1 MGRVAVITDTDSSLP
16 QSLAAQ
22 HGIIQVPIT
31 VHFGEETFVTGVD
44 IDDNELFKRI
54 NRLGRLPTT
63 AAPAPSAFLK
73 AYQTAFENGADSIV
87 CICVSSKISGTYNSA
102 LTAREE
108 FAEKEITVIDS
119 LSVSMG
125 QGFMALAAAQAA
137 SAGASHDEVISK
149 ALSVGKRVHL
159 YAALATLKYLAMS
172 GRVGK
177 IAAGMAN
184 MLNIRPILTIKDG
197 KLEMLERVRTKK
209 VAMQRLVEL
218 VETSVGTS
226 SVERV
231 AFIHVNNL
239 EDTNLL
245 ETELRNHLSLPE
257 EVLKVE
263 FTPGLSV
270 HAGDGLVGVAIVT
283 VE

>member
-1 MGRVAVITDTDSSLP
+1 MGKIAVVTDTDSSLP
-16 QSLAAQ
+16 QMLASR
-22 HGIIQVPIT
+22 HKIYQVPIT
-31 VHFGEETFVTGVD
+31 VHFGEETFTTGVD
-44 IDDNELFKRI
+44 IDDRELFRRI

-63 AAPAPSAFLK
+63 AAPSPSAFAS
-73 AYQTAFENGADSIV
+73 AYRAAFDDGADSIV
-87 CICVSSKISGTYNSA
+87 CICVSSKISATYNSA

-108 FAEKEITVIDS
+108 FPDREITVIDS

-137 SAGASHDEVISK
+137 GAGSSHEEVISR
-149 ALSVGKRVHL
+149 ALSTGRRVRL
-159 YAALATLKYLAMS
+159 FAALATLKYLAMS

-177 IAAGMAN
+177 VAAGMAN

-197 KLEMLERVRTKK
+197 KLDMLERVRTKK
-209 VAMQRLVEL
+209 VAIRRLVEL
-218 VETSVGTS
+218 LVTSVGTA

-231 AFIHVNNL
+231 AFIHVNNP
-239 EDTNLL
+239 EDTSLL

-257 EVLKVE
+257 EVLRVE

-270 HAGDGLVGVAIVT
+270 HAGDGLVGVAIVMA
-283 VE
+283 E

>member
-1 MGRVAVITDTDSSLP
+1 MGKVAVVTDTDSSLP
-16 QSLAAQ
+16 WSLATQ

-31 VHFGEETFVTGVD
+31 VHFGEETFTTGVD
-44 IDDNELFKRI
+44 IDDRELFKRI

-63 AAPAPSAFLK
+63 AAPSPSAFIK
-73 AYQTAFENGADSIV
+73 AYQAAFENGADSIV

-108 FAEKEITVIDS
+108 FPDKEITVIDS

-137 SAGASHDEVISK
+137 SAGASHEEVISS
-149 ALSVGKRVHL
+149 ALSTGRRVHL

-197 KLEMLERVRTKK
+197 KLDMLERVRTKR
-209 VAMQRLVEL
+209 VAMQRLIEL
-218 VETSVGTS
+218 VEVSVGEVS
-226 SVERV
+226 IEHI
-231 AFIHVNNL
+231 AFINVNNL
-239 EDTNLL
+239 EDVNLL
-245 ETELRNHLSLPE
+245 ETELRKHLSLPE

-283 VE
+283 V

>member
-1 MGRVAVITDTDSSLP
+1 
-16 QSLAAQ
+16 
-22 HGIIQVPIT
+22 
-31 VHFGEETFVTGVD
+31 
-44 IDDNELFKRI
+44 
-54 NRLGRLPTT
+54 
-63 AAPAPSAFLK
+63 
-73 AYQTAFENGADSIV
+73 
-87 CICVSSKISGTYNSA
+87 
-102 LTAREE
+102 
-108 FAEKEITVIDS
+108 
-119 LSVSMG
+119 
-125 QGFMALAAAQAA
+125 
-137 SAGASHDEVISK
+137 
-149 ALSVGKRVHL
+149 
-159 YAALATLKYLAMS
+159 LKYLAMS

-184 MLNIRPILTIKDG
+184 MLNIRPILTIRDG
-197 KLEMLERVRTKK
+197 KLDMLERVRTKR

-218 VETSVGTS
+218 VVTSVGSS

-245 ETELRNHLSLPE
+245 ETELRKQLSLPE